1 MPGRVV
7 LKRCSRKFRKIHRK
21 TPVLGLFIN
30 KFAGL
35 RLATLFKKRLL
46 RWSFPVNFSKFLI
59 TPFFTEHPRS
69 TASVKVFN
77 DSSYRKIAK
86 ILDRWFRS
94 SHPEVFLGKG
104 VQKICSKFA
113 GEHPWRSAISSIFIK
128 IALRHGRSPVNLM
141 HIFRTPFPKSTSVRL
156 LLMIVGDWWLGRM
169 SDRQRNRRNPDIS

>member
-1 MPGRVV
+1 M
-7 LKRCSRKFRKIHRK
+7 
-21 TPVLGLFIN
+21 
-30 KFAGL
+30 
-35 RLATLFKKRLL
+35 
-46 RWSFPVNFSKFLI
+46 NFSKFLI

-169 SDRQRNRRNPDIS
+169 SDPQRNHRNPEIVDIVKISVCSYLQYISDNQGFLQYIYIYIYT